1 MLIDETPQ
9 KPLEEFSDKELFT
22 KIWLSPRKVFKYLH
36 DKSYD
41 KFLYPLLFLA
51 GLTNAINNN
60 RIDNDNAILIKLII
74 GAVVGGLLGWIGM
87 LLFAAIMSWTGKW
100 INGKAETMQLLRV
113 SAYAYIPSIVA
124 VLSVLILILLFGPK
138 VLAPSFTIETITLP
152 EILIYFFL
160 LLIQFSLAVWAFILY
175 LIGISV
181 AQNFSIGK
189 AFLNILL
196 SLMVIL
202 LPLLSLFFL
211 LR

>member
-1 MLIDETPQ
+1 MLLDETPE
-9 KPLEEFSDKELFT
+9 KPVAEFSDREIFT

-36 DKSYD
+36 EKSYD

-60 RIDNDNAILIKLII
+60 RIDNDNGILLKLII
-74 GAVVGGLLGWIGM
+74 GAAVGGLLGWIGM
-87 LLFAAIMSWTGKW
+87 LLFAAIMGWTGKW
-100 INGKAETMQLLRV
+100 INGKAETKALLRV
-113 SAYAYIPSIVA
+113 SAHAYIPSIVA
-124 VLSVLILILLFGPK
+124 TISVIILILVFGPK
-138 VLAPSFTIETITLP
+138 VLAPSFSIEIYSLP

-160 LLIQFSLAVWAFILY
+160 LLVQFALAIWAFILY
-175 LIGISV
+175 LVGVSV
-181 AQNFSIGK
+181 AQDLSLGK

-196 SLMVIL
+196 SFMVIL

>member
-22 KIWLSPRKVFKYLH
+22 KIWISPRKVFKYLH

-51 GLTNAINNN
+51 GLTNALNNN
-60 RIDNDNAILIKLII
+60 RIDNENAILIKLII
-74 GAVVGGLLGWIGM
+74 GAVIGGLLGWIGM